1 MKAPSHS
8 EALQVLLYQ
17 LADEGRSE
25 ALTGPGFER
34 VGEACSPFLV
44 GDKSPSV
51 YLELPLTGEPY
62 LDITILYNE
71 IAPGTRIDAVAA
83 EGVGTILDWFSTVNA
98 EEGNVS
104 FGFEL
109 DTSRP
114 ELPRAAV
121 HFQPR
126 ARLDL
131 VEPFCEAAGEPERA
145 KLYLDMAAR
154 MPEGW
159 PLSFFGMFRGRPGSP
174 LRVCGYLSEAEKR
187 ACADDAMHL
196 AAAFDDIGF
205 RAYDKPMLTA
215 ASELMATAPG
225 GLDFQF
231 DVYPDGH
238 LGDVFAIDAQF
249 EIEQPCAVRASFE
262 NGGAARLMG
271 LFERW
276 GTVDGRW
283 RLTADAAFARSL
295 LMERGDGSVGK
306 FAFTLFPQ
314 WTKAR
319 WRAGVLQPAKLYFL
333 ANGGFLEDC
342 KGFERKQLAAP
353 THR

>member
-1 MKAPSHS
+1 MKALSHS
-8 EALQVLLYQ
+8 ETLQVLLFQ
-17 LADEGRSE
+17 LADEGRAD

-34 VGEACSPFLV
+34 VGETCSPFLV
-44 GDKSPSV
+44 GDKLPHV
-51 YLELPLTGEPY
+51 YLELPLAGEPF
-62 LDITILYNE
+62 LDITMLYNK

-83 EGVGTILDWFSTVNA
+83 EGAGPILDWFSTVHA
-98 EEGNVS
+98 EDGNVS

-109 DTSRP
+109 DTSKP

-126 ARLDL
+126 ARLEL
-131 VEPFCEAAGEPERA
+131 VKPFCEAAGEPERA
-145 KLYLDMAAR
+145 KLYLDLAAR

-159 PLSFFGMFRGRPGSP
+159 PLSYFGMFRGRPDSP

-196 AAAFDDIGF
+196 AAAFDEIGF
-205 RAYDKPMLTA
+205 SAYDDAMLAA

-249 EIEQPCAVRASFE
+249 EIEQPSAVRASFE
-262 NGGAARLMG
+262 NGGAASLMG

-276 GTVDGRW
+276 GAVDGRW
-283 RLTADAAFARSL
+283 RLAADAAFARSL
-295 LMERGDGSVGK
+295 PVERGDGSVGR

-333 ANGGFLEDC
+333 ANGGFLEDDE
-342 KGFERKQLAAP
+342 GFDHSRPTAP
-353 THR
+353 TPR